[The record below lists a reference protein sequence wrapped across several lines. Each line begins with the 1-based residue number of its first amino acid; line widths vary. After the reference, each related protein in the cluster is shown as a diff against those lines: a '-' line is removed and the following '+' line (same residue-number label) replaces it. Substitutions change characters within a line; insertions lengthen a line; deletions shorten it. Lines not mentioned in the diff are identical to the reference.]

1 MTPQDWSWLKKPMP
15 HGRLV
20 FGVFL
25 LFLAVRGTCTGEAW
39 AYLGQ
44 VVYRDEEPKKFWRLV
59 ASYYLGGIVLIG
71 ADLFNVPA
79 DFVIRVLFIGAF
91 AYIVYLL
98 IRWVIRQKR

>member
-44 VVYRDEEPKKFWRLV
+44 VVYRDEEPRQFWLLV
-59 ASYYLGGIVLIG
+59 AVQFLDGLGLIG
-71 ADLFNVPA
+71 YFL
-79 DFVIRVLFIGAF
+79 
-91 AYIVYLL
+91 YKVYGL
-98 IRWVIRQKR
+98 

>member
-1 MTPQDWSWLKKPMP
+1 MTPQDWSWFKKPMP

-44 VVYRDEEPKKFWRLV
+44 VVYRDEEPTKFWRLV
-59 ASYYLGGIVLIG
+59 ATQYLCGIFLIG
-71 ADLFNVPA
+71 ADVFKVPA
-79 DFVIRVLFIGAF
+79 DLLIRVSFIGVF
-91 AYIVYLL
+91 VYIVYLL
-98 IRWVIRQKR
+98 IRWAIRQKR